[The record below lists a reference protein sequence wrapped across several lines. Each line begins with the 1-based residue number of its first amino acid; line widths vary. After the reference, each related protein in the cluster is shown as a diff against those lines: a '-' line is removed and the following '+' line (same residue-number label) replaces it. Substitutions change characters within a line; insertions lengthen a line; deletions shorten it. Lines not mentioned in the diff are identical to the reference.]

1 VGRKRRGI
9 SNVVPFLVI
18 SSTIRRGRRR
28 GQTSFSFTNSGLDW
42 LPDHILYAGAFLAL
56 STTFTDTRSEYWSG
70 ATFIAGGVLAGALW
84 WQGSEGMKKA
94 NAYLVDALIFDRVR
108 APSVEAV
115 ADLSIPPTDYARAS
129 R

>member
-1 VGRKRRGI
+1 MSSPSSSLVRRYDEVDDEGKLPSPLPI
-9 SNVVPFLVI
+9 RGSI
-18 SSTIRRGRRR
+18 GCRITSSTQEHSWRSARR
-28 GQTSFSFTNSGLDW
+28 
-42 LPDHILYAGAFLAL
+42 
-56 STTFTDTRSEYWSG
+56 FTDTRSEYWSG